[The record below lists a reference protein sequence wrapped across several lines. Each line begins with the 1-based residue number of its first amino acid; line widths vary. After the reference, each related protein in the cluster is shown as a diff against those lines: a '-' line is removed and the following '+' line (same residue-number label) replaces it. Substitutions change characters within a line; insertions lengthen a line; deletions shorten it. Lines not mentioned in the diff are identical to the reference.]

1 MSSSNP
7 ALSLGAK
14 RPRLVPLALAFA
26 TVWMALALV
35 AGLSS
40 INPAMGQSLKSELN
54 NGNVGERWDGYL
66 EARNASAQGLV
77 NSVNAKRRKLYE
89 KRAKELNQSPA
100 VVGQVYAKELYDRA
114 RSGTWFKKKNNSWTQ
129 KP

>member
-7 ALSLGAK
+7 VLSRGAA
-14 RPRLVPLALAFA
+14 RPRLPSLALFFA
-26 TVWMALALV
+26 AVWMAMALV
-35 AGLSS
+35 VGLTAAS
-40 INPAMGQSLKSELN
+40 PAVAQSLKAELA

-66 EARNASAQGLV
+66 EARNPSAQGLV

-114 RSGTWFKKKNNSWTQ
+114 RSKTWFLMKSGWTQ